1 MLRTSLGSV
10 FALQESQCSHLLL
23 LCREVGLTSSSH
35 GKWGSPGPC
44 GSQRDVCCAHIRI
57 ILSPSPPAQ
66 KRCGNRRALVH
77 LYCTNS
83 IAGSMAVSSGCSS
96 AAVTLGDIQHP
107 RRSHSHHGVSKGP
120 LLCPPDLSDPSTR
133 EGSVRHE
140 AHWSR
145 GAEQGT
151 LRYKMVFMDVTDG
164 MSLLRGG

>member
-1 MLRTSLGSV
+1 MLTFAAPLQGSGAG
-10 FALQESQCSHLLL
+10 FILSWKMGLSWAL
-23 LCREVGLTSSSH
+23 
-35 GKWGSPGPC
+35 W

-120 LLCPPDLSDPSTR
+120 LLCPPDLRDPSTR

-145 GAEQGT
+145 GAERGT